1 MWSWIQSN
9 ADAIT
14 AVVAVLGLLVASWLG
29 YLAIRVAARAHRAE
43 QVARSDTAL
52 VEVLDRVNFFLEA
65 ASLPYW
71 KETPPAA
78 DDELAL
84 THHEASSD
92 VESAVMAYSELQLVT
107 VRPELIHVAIACR
120 AYYQAAVNWSEQF
133 KRNPDTDLWSL
144 LSQFISGQ
152 GVEGDQV
159 ASTMRQLAASV
170 TDTYGTTDVD
180 VLQLTSSYV
189 ELKRGDL
196 IAAYSKRAR
205 GRDPLQG
212 FVAPD

>member
-1 MWSWIQSN
+1 MN

-29 YLAIRVAARAHRAE
+29 YLAIRVAARAHRAD
-43 QVARSDTAL
+43 QVARSDAAL
-52 VEVLDRVNFFLEA
+52 VEVLDRVNFFLEV

-78 DDELAL
+78 DSEFAL
-84 THHEASSD
+84 THHQAASN

-120 AYYQAAVNWSEQF
+120 AYYQAAVNWSERF
-133 KRNPDTDLWSL
+133 KRNPGMDLWSFL
-144 LSQFISGQ
+144 PQFISGQ
-152 GVEGDQV
+152 GLEQDQV
-159 ASTMRQLAASV
+159 ATTMRQLAASV
-170 TDTYGTTDVD
+170 TDTYGTTHVD

-189 ELKRGDL
+189 EVKRGDL
-196 IAAYSKRAR
+196 ISAYSKRAR
-205 GRDPLQG
+205 GRDSLQG
-212 FVAPD
+212 FIAPN